1 MGVTAISKKG
11 ITAIPFASWKF
22 QNVLEKVL
30 HEQNPPFSHSCAS
43 SNKKHRHMGCF
54 LAKATQLSLPL
65 KLQVSHLY
73 KYNHASMVQRGS
85 SHTQKNPKKAPQTHT
100 RKIQKK
106 LRRHRNK
113 LLNKAL
119 SFLIIINK
127 QTKIK
132 QKKEHTIFTKT
143 NKNQTKQ
150 PSFFFLSSFH
160 ISLSLSLS
168 LSRAS
173 LSLSLSL
180 TLSIFFFFIYFTLN
194 THKLIQS
201 ALVLKLTVYII
212 FLFIL
217 YFSRTIW
224 SLLIKLIQSALVQ
237 N

>member
-1 MGVTAISKKG
+1 VGVTAISKKG

-150 PSFFFLSSFH
+150 PSFFLLSPQRYIIFPFPLFLFLLLLFFSSFH
-160 ISLSLSLS
+160 ASLSLCLPLSPS
-168 LSRAS
+168 LSRAC

-194 THKLIQS
+194 THKLI
-201 ALVLKLTVYII
+201 
-212 FLFIL
+212 
-217 YFSRTIW
+217 
-224 SLLIKLIQSALVQ
+224 
-237 N
+237 